1 MVPSR
6 RAKPPKAVDNLG
18 SLGGAFDVGRWQ
30 RSVSIGSS
38 KQRDVEQMLARLAD
52 AFVHNLSHTVPEDWR
67 LAFEPHAVSLSVPP
81 AVGVYVRLAEA
92 TIVGCKRDAVVY
104 DDKSDFGNCS

>member
-1 MVPSR
+1 M
-6 RAKPPKAVDNLG
+6 PPKDADNLG
-18 SLGGAFDVGRWQ
+18 SLGGAFVVGRWQ
-30 RSVSIGSS
+30 RFLSNGSS

-81 AVGVYVRLAEA
+81 AVGVYVRFAEA

-104 DDKSDFGNCS
+104 DDKSDSGNCS